1 MKCWSE
7 PFHCPWN
14 GLDINTLHRGMKQ
27 HNFIMSLFIKVFYD
41 NFFLPSKQSLR
52 KTLDLISSNESVPL
66 ITYSWPHESWHRIF
80 FCTSVLR
87 SDTAKK
93 PSYYLALSFP
103 FLLFTYLCGPY
114 VRLRTKFLWFF
125 FFLFEGNFCQTQCL
139 ICAIVPLP
147 FEETKFLSVI
157 TLSVTLPS
165 ESCFQYQLGTQKGN
179 SAAYRCSFSWYI
191 PLFVLKSSGILQT
204 CLPGCCLCWLSRDRC
219 LCAVSPFFHL
229 KGRVLP
235 NKPFVKS

>member
-1 MKCWSE
+1 MNHDIVYSFALLCLGQILQKNHLTTL
-7 PFHCPWN
+7 HCPF
-14 GLDINTLHRGMKQ
+14 L
-27 HNFIMSLFIKVFYD
+27 S
-41 NFFLPSKQSLR
+41 FFLH
-52 KTLDLISSNESVPL
+52 I
-66 ITYSWPHESWHRIF
+66 
-80 FCTSVLR
+80 
-87 SDTAKK
+87 
-93 PSYYLALSFP
+93 
-103 FLLFTYLCGPY
+103 Y
-114 VRLRTKFLWFF
+114 VGHMWDWEQNSCVF